1 MDDRRNVS
9 AGGLARS
16 LRWLDCGEVRE
27 TCCRDDVV
35 TRQARGLFDLAISPL
50 PCLDIHL
57 DPCSVIKPAGGNEEI
72 GWVRQAVKSVHKH
85 MSRNDEL
92 IVGSHVESREDIS
105 P

>member
-1 MDDRRNVS
+1 M
-9 AGGLARS
+9 
-16 LRWLDCGEVRE
+16 
-27 TCCRDDVV
+27 V